1 MDNLGVVECKCD
13 DGNLNRSVSLLFTI
27 SIKVQARELSV
38 ARLHF
43 IFHIRSKL
51 TYLRNRISL
60 IQVLFLEVLIHL
72 WMNFEF

>member
-1 MDNLGVVECKCD
+1 
-13 DGNLNRSVSLLFTI
+13 
-27 SIKVQARELSV
+27 V
-38 ARLHF
+38 ARLNF